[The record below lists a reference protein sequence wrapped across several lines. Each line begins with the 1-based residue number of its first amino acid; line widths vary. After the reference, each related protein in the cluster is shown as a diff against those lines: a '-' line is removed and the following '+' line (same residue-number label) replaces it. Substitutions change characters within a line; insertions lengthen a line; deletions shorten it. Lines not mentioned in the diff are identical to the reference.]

1 MFTDWFNNAVNQN
14 SWIDANNETLKTEHT
29 KNAWCPFFYVCP
41 LRAAVRLDWN
51 LKIIEVQLIIHV
63 QQNDTCGIILNKNVV
78 FTDEE
83 PHNRWSDMI

>member
-1 MFTDWFNNAVNQN
+1 MSLFLCVPSKSRREAG
-14 SWIDANNETLKTEHT
+14 LK
-29 KNAWCPFFYVCP
+29 
-41 LRAAVRLDWN
+41 
-51 LKIIEVQLIIHV
+51 LKKGHIIEVQLIIHV